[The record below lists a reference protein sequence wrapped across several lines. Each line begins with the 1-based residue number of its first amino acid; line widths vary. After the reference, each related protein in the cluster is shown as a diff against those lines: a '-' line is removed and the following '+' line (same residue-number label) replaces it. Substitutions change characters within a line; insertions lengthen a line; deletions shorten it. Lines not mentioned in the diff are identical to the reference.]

1 MCDCN
6 QCVGVPF
13 VFAEIDRTIKPCI
26 NLNNASDANNL
37 LAVLQL
43 IGAIP
48 GFFAIDGCKS
58 ALLCAS
64 INDLINWR
72 RDNNFA
78 PSPEAAEIV
87 NLLIPQAALDTI
99 PSANNNSNC

>member
-43 IGAIP
+43 ISAIP

-64 INDLINWR
+64 INELIDWR
-72 RDNNFA
+72 RNNISA

-87 NLLIPQAALDTI
+87 NLLIPQVALDQIPTI
-99 PSANNNSNC
+99 NNSNC